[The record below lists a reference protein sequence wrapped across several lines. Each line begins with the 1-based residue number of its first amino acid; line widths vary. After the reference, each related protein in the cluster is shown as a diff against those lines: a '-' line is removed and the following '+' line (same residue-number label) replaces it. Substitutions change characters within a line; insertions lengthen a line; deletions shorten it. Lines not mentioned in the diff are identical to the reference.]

1 MKKKSSNTKKVR
13 SPFFADW
20 RTKAKKIAIVV
31 LLVALSF
38 IAAQV
43 VMAALYFALSFLGV
57 PFGEVNP
64 NIINFT
70 FAALTY
76 ALSIGLIVAIP
87 WWIRRRRSSL
97 EDFGLSRLP
106 SWMDIGLS
114 GAGFIVYLLATAIFS
129 AIALQLLPFIDP
141 TQPQNVGFED
151 IGNYYELALAFI
163 TLVIIAPFA
172 EEVLFRGYL
181 FGKLRGYV
189 SFWSAALIT
198 SALFAL
204 AHGQWNVA
212 LDTFVL
218 GMVLA
223 WLRDITGSI
232 WAGVLI
238 HALKN
243 GVAFYLLFVNPS
255 LLNTMGVL

>member
-1 MKKKSSNTKKVR
+1 M
-13 SPFFADW
+13 
-20 RTKAKKIAIVV
+20 

-38 IAAQV
+38 ILAQV
-43 VMAALYFALSFLGV
+43 IMVGTLFALRYAGV
-57 PFGEVNP
+57 PFGDINP
-64 NIINFT
+64 SLINFT

-76 ALSIGLIVAIP
+76 ALSIGLVVAIP

-97 EDFGLSRLP
+97 EEFGLARLP
-106 SWMDIGLS
+106 NWMDIGLS
-114 GAGFIVYLLATAIFS
+114 GAGFIVYLLSTAVFS
-129 AIALQLLPFIDP
+129 ALALALLPFIDP
-141 TQPQNVGFED
+141 TQPQDVGFED
-151 IGNYYELALAFI
+151 IGNYYELALAFV

-172 EEVLFRGYL
+172 EEALFRGYL

-189 SFWSAALIT
+189 SFWSAALLT

-223 WLRDITGSI
+223 WLRDTTGSI
-232 WAGVLI
+232 WAGVLLHSI
-238 HALKN
+238 KN
-243 GVAFYLLFVNPS
+243 AVAFYILFVNPS
-255 LLNTMGVL
+255 ILNTIGVL